1 MGVIVTEVYDALVSA
16 GAPEE
21 KARAAAGAVRA
32 GAEVADKADIAR
44 INAQLDGIDTRLGAI
59 ESRLS
64 VTSTIAE
71 LARTRRELREQIA
84 APNWKSIVIQT
95 VAIAVVLLWLL

>member
-16 GAPEE
+16 GATEE

-32 GAEVADKADIAR
+32 GAEVADKADAAR
-44 INAQLDGIDTRLGAI
+44 IDTRLDGLDQRLGTI
-59 ESRLS
+59 EARLS
-64 VTSTIAE
+64 VTSTISE
-71 LARTRRELREQIA
+71 LARTRRELQEQIA

-95 VAIAVVLLWLL
+95 VAIAVILLWFL